1 MRKNIPA
8 HDTALNLRPGELV
21 EVRGEAE
28 ILATLDER
36 GCLDAQPFMP
46 EMLDFCGK
54 QFRVY
59 KRSDKTCDT
68 ISLTGARRMWNT
80 VHLEDLR
87 CNGAAHEGCQARCLI
102 YWKEA
107 WLKRVEPSE
116 TPGKTA
122 PAPASAKPCFTH
134 EDLMNATRATRSGE
148 NAGKVIFTCQATE
161 VVRASK
167 LLPWWDIRQYYRDIC
182 WGNAGVSDVLRAM
195 FLWAF
200 KKALK
205 IGGYRILLAT
215 YNGVQ
220 KMRGGVPYPF
230 LGGNLTK
237 TPTEDLNLQPGDL
250 VQIKS
255 YDEILATLDYSHKNR
270 GLYFDSEMVPF
281 CGGKYR
287 VMDRVERI
295 VNEKTGEMSKLP
307 GVCIMMEGVICR
319 SWYSDR
325 RVSCP
330 RSIYSYWR
338 EIWLKRAE

>member
-68 ISLTGARRMWNT
+68 ISLTLARRMWNT

-167 LLPWWDIRQYYRDIC
+167 LLPWWDIR
-182 WGNAGVSDVLRAM
+182 
-195 FLWAF
+195 
-200 KKALK
+200 
-205 IGGYRILLAT
+205 
-215 YNGVQ
+215 
-220 KMRGGVPYPF
+220 
-230 LGGNLTK
+230 
-237 TPTEDLNLQPGDL
+237 
-250 VQIKS
+250 
-255 YDEILATLDYSHKNR
+255 
-270 GLYFDSEMVPF
+270 
-281 CGGKYR
+281 
-287 VMDRVERI
+287 
-295 VNEKTGEMSKLP
+295 
-307 GVCIMMEGVICR
+307 
-319 SWYSDR
+319 
-325 RVSCP
+325 
-330 RSIYSYWR
+330 
-338 EIWLKRAE
+338 